1 MVTAD
6 QFEGMSVGIAE
17 VETLV
22 VFSSVDTAFNGNA
35 VLGEVHLPLA
45 DLCRLDREL
54 FDHLKPEIIVAGTFD
69 ELLQI
74 AFGRTGEGPIGSLL

>member
-1 MVTAD
+1 MRSTHLQIVL
-6 QFEGMSVGIAE
+6 ELELKEVG
-17 VETLV
+17 
-22 VFSSVDTAFNGNA
+22 
-35 VLGEVHLPLA
+35 PQ
-45 DLCRLDREL
+45 L